1 MVTAAALLD
10 TQKGPIIGIFL
21 EDAHLGKGESIH
33 SAGQMEWFN
42 CKVDDR
48 SKVVGGAQRIEISER
63 YVIPLSIESGLV
75 YLQSIRIPTDNDLK
89 QYPHVFFT
97 SPDTW
102 DASVLDHGI
111 TPSLLE
117 GINQES
123 DDSLLQD
130 SIFDE
135 FGELH
140 HGVIQQLNIF
150 WDAESPESG
159 EHTFH
164 TYLHVSNIAE
174 PDWKLLRPYFGWQ
187 SEQVIQNTYK
197 VTSRFGGTVPHHDY
211 LKKHFKSRNPVFN
224 IPRRNESVAKDTILS
239 DTHAINDG
247 TTMAQFFVGKDTLVC
262 DAYGIK
268 SQTQF
273 INTL

>member
-1 MVTAAALLD
+1 MRVLQKKHGKINIVGIDDHELTRLNVVTAAALLD
-10 TQKGPIIGIFL
+10 TQKALIIGIFH
-21 EDAHLGKGESIH
+21 EYAHLGKGKSIH
-33 SAGQMEWFN
+33 AAGQMEWFN
-42 CKVDDR
+42 CRVDDR
-48 SKVVGGAQRIEISER
+48 SKVVGGAQRIETSHG

-75 YLQSIRIPTDNDLK
+75 YMHSIRIPTEMDLK

-117 GINQES
+117 EINQES

-140 HGVIQQLNIF
+140 HRVTQQLNIF
-150 WDAESPESG
+150 WDSKSTESG

-164 TYLHVSNIAE
+164 TYLHESNNAE
-174 PDWKLLRPYFGWQ
+174 EDWKSLRPYFGWQ
-187 SEQVIQNTYK
+187 SEQVIQ
-197 VTSRFGGTVPHHDY
+197 
-211 LKKHFKSRNPVFN
+211 
-224 IPRRNESVAKDTILS
+224 DT
-239 DTHAINDG
+239 
-247 TTMAQFFVGKDTLVC
+247 
-262 DAYGIK
+262 
-268 SQTQF
+268 
-273 INTL
+273 